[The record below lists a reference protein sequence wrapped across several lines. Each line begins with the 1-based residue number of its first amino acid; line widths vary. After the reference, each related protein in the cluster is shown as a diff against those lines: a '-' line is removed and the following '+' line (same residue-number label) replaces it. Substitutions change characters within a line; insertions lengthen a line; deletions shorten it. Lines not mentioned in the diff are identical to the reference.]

1 MSHDGRNDRFDAAVH
16 ACAGP
21 AKELGDVPDQVQ
33 DIGPGGAANHREGL
47 RRRVQTAHLQD
58 HPPDLEERRPG
69 LEERCLTRAEPD
81 GNAQFK
87 GQVSGERVHGA
98 QLGQPAEQGWAEA
111 GRDVLH
117 HGLSVTKGCNKVVD
131 RLWAG
136 ILLDVPRTIWKG
148 ALSFGLVNIP
158 VGLYPATSD
167 KSIHFNQFEEGT
179 SDRIRYKKVNERTG
193 EEVPQDRIVK
203 GYDLGG
209 GEFVILSEEEL
220 ESAEPKKSRQ
230 IEISDFVGLVDID
243 PVFFR
248 SSYYLAP
255 EGDGADK
262 AYALLR
268 RAMAEAGR
276 IAIATLVMR
285 NKEYLVAIRPE
296 DDALALHTMYFS
308 DEVRAPGRDLELPDT
323 GDVSDRELSMAQLLI
338 ESMESEWDPE
348 RFHDTHREKV
358 EAIIDEKRQGHE
370 IVLQEG
376 PEPAAKVVDLM
387 EALNASIAAAAKPGS
402 DSKSSKRTA
411 TKRTTAKR
419 AAPAKKVA
427 KTAKA
432 PARSKTAAR
441 RKAS

>member
-1 MSHDGRNDRFDAAVH
+1 
-16 ACAGP
+16 
-21 AKELGDVPDQVQ
+21 
-33 DIGPGGAANHREGL
+33 
-47 RRRVQTAHLQD
+47 
-58 HPPDLEERRPG
+58 
-69 LEERCLTRAEPD
+69 
-81 GNAQFK
+81 
-87 GQVSGERVHGA
+87 
-98 QLGQPAEQGWAEA
+98 
-111 GRDVLH
+111 
-117 HGLSVTKGCNKVVD
+117 VTNGCNKVVD

-136 ILLDVPRTIWKG
+136 ILSGVPRTIWKG

-193 EEVPQDRIVK
+193 DEVPQNRIVK

-209 GEFVILSEEEL
+209 GEYVILTEEEL

-255 EGDGADK
+255 EGEGAEK

-276 IAIATLVMR
+276 VAIATLVMR

-308 DEVRAPGRDLELPDT
+308 DEVRAPGRDLDLPET
-323 GDVSDRELSMAQLLI
+323 GDVTDRELSMAQLLI
-338 ESMESEWDPE
+338 ASMESEWDPE

-358 EAIIDEKRQGHE
+358 EAIIEEKRQGHE

-387 EALNASIAAAAKPGS
+387 EALSASIAAAAKA
-402 DSKSSKRTA
+402 DSETETGDRPA
-411 TKRTTAKR
+411 AKRTTAKR
-419 AAPAKKVA
+419 TTAKPAAPAKKTV
-427 KTAKA
+427 KA
-432 PARSKTAAR
+432 TKASSRPKTAAR